1 MKSIKRMEI
10 SKQSNIYRLYH
21 QQFLPISKES
31 AWRFFSTPQN
41 LQKITPEELDF
52 RMTSPDEGKV
62 YLGQIITYSIRL
74 NKVFKM
80 NWVTEIT
87 SMIHE
92 NSFVDEQ
99 RFGPYKMW
107 HHRHTFEEVDG
118 GVLMTDVVHF
128 KIPFS
133 LIAPLAY
140 RLFIKQNLKR
150 IFHYRTEK
158 LDELISSNQL
168 V

>member
-1 MKSIKRMEI
+1 MEI

-21 QQFLPISKES
+21 QQFLPISKRD

-87 SMIHE
+87 GMIHE

-140 RLFIKQNLKR
+140 RFFIKQNLKR
-150 IFHYRTEK
+150 IFSYRTEK

>member
-1 MKSIKRMEI
+1 MEI
-10 SKQSNIYRLYH
+10 SKHSNIYRLH
-21 QQFLPISKES
+21 NQQFLPISKET
-31 AWRFFSTPQN
+31 AWRFFSAPQN

-62 YLGQIITYSIRL
+62 YLGQIITYTIRL

-87 SMIHE
+87 GMIHE
-92 NSFVDEQ
+92 NYFVDEQ

-107 HHRHTFEEVDG
+107 HHRHAFEEVEG
-118 GVLMTDVVHF
+118 GVLVTDIVHF

-140 RLFIKQNLKR
+140 RFFVKQNLQR
-150 IFHYRTEK
+150 IFNYRAEK
-158 LDELISSNQL
+158 LNEIIASNQL

>member
-1 MKSIKRMEI
+1 MET
-10 SKQSNIYRLYH
+10 SKQSNIYRLYN
-21 QQFLPISKES
+21 QQFLPISIGD

-41 LQKITPEELDF
+41 LQKITPAELDF
-52 RMTSPDEGKV
+52 RITSPDEGKV
-62 YLGQIITYSIRL
+62 YLGQIITYTIRL

-87 SMIHE
+87 GMVHE
-92 NSFVDEQ
+92 NYFVDEQ

-118 GVLMTDVVHF
+118 GVLITDVVHF
-128 KIPFS
+128 KTPFS

-140 RLFIKQNLKR
+140 RLFVKQNLKR
-150 IFHYRTEK
+150 IFSYRTEK
-158 LDELISSNQL
+158 LEELISGNHL
-168 V
+168 T

>member
-1 MKSIKRMEI
+1 MEI
-10 SKQSNIYRLYH
+10 SKQSNIYRLYN

-31 AWRFFSTPQN
+31 AWWFFSTPQN

-87 SMIHE
+87 GMIDE
-92 NSFVDEQ
+92 NSFVDEH

-140 RLFIKQNLKR
+140 RFFIKQKLKR
-150 IFHYRTEK
+150 IFNYRTEK

>member
-1 MKSIKRMEI
+1 MEI
-10 SKQSNIYRLYH
+10 SKHSNIYRLH
-21 QQFLPISKES
+21 NQQFLPISKEI
-31 AWRFFSTPQN
+31 AWRFFSAPQN

-62 YLGQIITYSIRL
+62 YLGQIITYTIRL

-87 SMIHE
+87 GMIHE
-92 NSFVDEQ
+92 NYFVDEQ

-107 HHRHTFEEVDG
+107 HHRHAFEEVEG
-118 GVLMTDVVHF
+118 GVLVTDIVHF

-140 RLFIKQNLKR
+140 RFFVKQNLKR
-150 IFHYRTEK
+150 IFNYRAEK
-158 LDELISSNQL
+158 LNEIVASNQL
-168 V
+168 A

>member
-1 MKSIKRMEI
+1 MEI
-10 SKQSNIYRLYH
+10 SKHSNIYRLH
-21 QQFLPISKES
+21 NQQFLPISLRD
-31 AWRFFSTPQN
+31 AWTFFSTPQN

-52 RMTSPDEGKV
+52 RMTSPNEGKV
-62 YLGQIITYSIRL
+62 YLGQIITYKIRL

-87 SMIHE
+87 GMIHE
-92 NSFVDEQ
+92 NYFVDEQ

-107 HHRHTFEEVDG
+107 HHRHTFEEVEG
-118 GVLMTDVVHF
+118 GVLVTDVVHF

-140 RLFIKQNLKR
+140 RFFVKQNLKR
-150 IFHYRTEK
+150 IFNYRTEK
-158 LDELISSNQL
+158 LNEIISSN
-168 V
+168 

>member
-1 MKSIKRMEI
+1 MEI
-10 SKQSNIYRLYH
+10 SKHSNIYRLH
-21 QQFLPISKES
+21 NQQFLPISKET

-52 RMTSPDEGKV
+52 KMTSPDEGKV
-62 YLGQIITYSIRL
+62 YLGQIITYRIRL

-87 SMIHE
+87 GMIHE
-92 NSFVDEQ
+92 NYFVDEQ

-107 HHRHTFEEVDG
+107 HHRHAFEEVEG
-118 GVLMTDVVHF
+118 GVLVTDVVHF

-140 RLFIKQNLKR
+140 RFFVKQNLKR
-150 IFHYRTEK
+150 IFNYRTEK
-158 LDELISSNQL
+158 LNEIIASNQL

>member
-1 MKSIKRMEI
+1 MEI
-10 SKQSNIYRLYH
+10 SKQSNIYRLYN
-21 QQFLPISKES
+21 QQFVPISKEA

-41 LQKITPEELDF
+41 LQKITPDELDF
-52 RMTSPDEGKV
+52 SITSPDEGKV
-62 YLGQIITYSIRL
+62 YLGQIITYTIRL

-87 SMIHE
+87 SLIHE
-92 NSFVDEQ
+92 NCFVDEQ

-118 GVLMTDVVHF
+118 GVLITDVVHF

-140 RLFIKQNLKR
+140 RLFVKQNLKR
-150 IFHYRTEK
+150 IFSYRTEK
-158 LDELISSNQL
+158 LEELIGSNQL

>member
-1 MKSIKRMEI
+1 MEI
-10 SKQSNIYRLYH
+10 SKQSNIYRLYN
-21 QQFLPISKES
+21 QQFLPISKGT
-31 AWRFFSTPQN
+31 AWQFFSAPQN

-87 SMIHE
+87 GMIHE

-140 RLFIKQNLKR
+140 RFFIRQNLKR
-150 IFHYRTEK
+150 IFDYRTEK
-158 LDELISSNQL
+158 LDELIGSNQL

>member
-1 MKSIKRMEI
+1 MEI
-10 SKQSNIYRLYH
+10 SKHSNIYRLH
-21 QQFLPISKES
+21 NQQFLPISKET
-31 AWRFFSTPQN
+31 AWRFFSAPQN

-62 YLGQIITYSIRL
+62 YLGQIITYTIRL

-87 SMIHE
+87 GMIHE
-92 NSFVDEQ
+92 NYFVDEQ

-107 HHRHTFEEVDG
+107 HHRHAFEEVQG
-118 GVLMTDVVHF
+118 GVLMTDIVHF

-140 RLFIKQNLKR
+140 RFFVKQNLKR
-150 IFHYRTEK
+150 IFNYRAEK
-158 LDELISSNQL
+158 LNEIVASNQL
-168 V
+168 A

>member
-1 MKSIKRMEI
+1 MEI
-10 SKQSNIYRLYH
+10 SKHSNIYRLH
-21 QQFLPISKES
+21 NQQFLPISKEI
-31 AWRFFSTPQN
+31 AWRFFSAPQN

-62 YLGQIITYSIRL
+62 YLGQIITYTIRL

-87 SMIHE
+87 GLIHE
-92 NSFVDEQ
+92 NYFVDEQ

-107 HHRHTFEEVDG
+107 HHRHAFEEVEG
-118 GVLMTDVVHF
+118 GVLVTDIVHF
-128 KIPFS
+128 KVPFS

-140 RLFIKQNLKR
+140 RFFVKQNLKR
-150 IFHYRTEK
+150 IFNYRAEK
-158 LDELISSNQL
+158 LNEIVASNQL
-168 V
+168 A

>member
-1 MKSIKRMEI
+1 MEI
-10 SKQSNIYRLYH
+10 SKQSNIYRLYN
-21 QQFLPISKES
+21 QQFLPISKEA

-41 LQKITPEELDF
+41 LQKITPDELYF
-52 RMTSPDEGKV
+52 SITSPDEGKV
-62 YLGQIITYSIRL
+62 YLGQIITYTIRL

-87 SMIHE
+87 SLIHE
-92 NSFVDEQ
+92 NCFVDEQ

-118 GVLMTDVVHF
+118 GVLITDVVHF

-140 RLFIKQNLKR
+140 RLFVKQNLKR
-150 IFHYRTEK
+150 IFNYRMEK
-158 LDELISSNQL
+158 LEELISSNQL

>member
-1 MKSIKRMEI
+1 MEI
-10 SKQSNIYRLYH
+10 SKHSNIYRLH
-21 QQFLPISKES
+21 NQQFLPISKET
-31 AWRFFSTPQN
+31 AWRFFSAPQN

-62 YLGQIITYSIRL
+62 YLGQIITYTIRL

-87 SMIHE
+87 GMIHE
-92 NSFVDEQ
+92 NYFVDEQ

-107 HHRHTFEEVDG
+107 HHRHAFEEVQG
-118 GVLMTDVVHF
+118 GVLMTDIVHF
-128 KIPFS
+128 KIPFL

-140 RLFIKQNLKR
+140 RFFVKQNLKR
-150 IFHYRTEK
+150 IFNYRAEK
-158 LDELISSNQL
+158 LNEIVASNQL
-168 V
+168 A